1 MDVHDN
7 SDYFK
12 SYVQKENIL
21 FTFQAHVD
29 YTFKHGKYLALN
41 GGYADG
47 GETSLNGMEQHDEEQ
62 NWRLGA
68 TFSTPIFNKHQSIKV
83 MVNTGI
89 ATKAG
94 QNFTAL
100 TVVYQF
106 SWY

>member
-1 MDVHDN
+1 MEN
-7 SDYFK
+7 TNYFK
-12 SYVQKENIL
+12 SYLQKEDLL
-21 FTFQAHVD
+21 FTLVAHVD

-47 GETSLNGMEQHDEEQ
+47 GESSLNGIKQNDEEQ

-68 TFSTPIFNKHQSIKV
+68 TFSTPIFNKHQSVKV
-83 MVNTGI
+83 LVNTGI

-100 TVVYQF
+100 TVVYQY